1 MCKALEDFY
10 NDGVEEGKSI
20 GKAEGRMEGR
30 TEGKAEGKAEIVA
43 SVRKMHLRGF
53 GAEEIA
59 DLLDQGQRII
69 EQILNLITDNPEAD
83 NLQIAKKLL
92 EKEGVA

>member
-20 GKAEGRMEGR
+20 GKEEGR

-59 DLLDQGQRII
+59 DLVDQGQRII

>member
-20 GKAEGRMEGR
+20 GKEEGR

-59 DLLDQGQRII
+59 DLLDQGQRMI
-69 EQILNLITDNPEAD
+69 EQILNRITDNPEAD